1 MKLASFA
8 LAVVIAAITSFAPV
22 AIAQTEPIVGTWK
35 KSNNTQLEI
44 KDDGSIQIDGQPI
57 GSWMRK
63 TAAGKVL
70 ERQYHLRWNSDV
82 RLYSARLEAHDR
94 RLTASTATGA
104 SGSIERVYNGPT
116 VNPDVADEQTAR
128 RMQAADERANMQLE
142 AARLEAQIESLT
154 AERESLLR
162 GADAARQAHTLARL
176 TGKISAHMAVASKRE
191 MDAVAISNRIAPAK
205 ARLSYVQSMLASAPH
220 N

>member
-1 MKLASFA
+1 MKLTSVAHAFIVTIILS
-8 LAVVIAAITSFAPV
+8 ITSA

-44 KDDGSIQIDGQPI
+44 REDGSIHIDGQPI
-57 GSWMRK
+57 GTWMRK
-63 TAAGKVL
+63 TSAGKVL
-70 ERQYHLRWNSDV
+70 ERQYYLRWNGDV

-94 RLTASTATGA
+94 KLTASTATGA
-104 SGSIERVYNGPT
+104 TGFIERVYNGPT
-116 VNPDVADEQTAR
+116 ANPDVADEQTAR
-128 RMQAADERANMQLE
+128 LMQAADERANMQME
-142 AARLEAQIESLT
+142 AARLQADIERLT

-205 ARLSYVQSMLASAPH
+205 ARLTYVQSMLASRP
-220 N
+220 